1 MTIIVPILA
10 TLFALALAGDIVQ
23 LINKTQR

>member
-1 MTIIVPILA
+1 MTIIVPILV
-10 TLFALALAGDIVQ
+10 TLFALALAGDVVQ

>member
-1 MTIIVPILA
+1 MTIIVPILT
-10 TLFALALAGDIVQ
+10 TLFALALAGDVVQ